1 MRTDLL
7 VALIALASSA
17 PAAPVLAAPEQDAQ
31 VKAPAPGFASGGA
44 RFSQTPSLRDL
55 REEDEIARRLAS
67 EVAYTSSVC
76 GAPISSAVEWRS
88 LGNWPAFADLVSACD
103 GALGAVEASCRA
115 GRTRLV
121 RRFVCAGDASGP
133 SLSGGVLRF
142 GASPVGDA
150 FAETKALLDRQP

>member
-1 MRTDLL
+1 MADNHAFMKIALL
-7 VALIALASSA
+7 LALIAFAGSA
-17 PAAPVLAAPEQDAQ
+17 AQ
-31 VKAPAPGFASGGA
+31 ARSPAPQPGGA
-44 RFSQTPSLRDL
+44 KLVQTPSLRDL
-55 REEDEIARRLAS
+55 REEDETARRLAS

-76 GAPISSAVEWRS
+76 GAPISSSVDWRS
-88 LGNWPAFADLVSACD
+88 VANWPDFADLVSACD

-121 RRFVCAGDASGP
+121 RRFICAGDASGP

-142 GASPVGDA
+142 GAAPVGDA